1 MKTPT
6 HLRFFLVPCALCLC
20 LLAGCQLFRPKPEPP
35 DARVPNV
42 PVGDTSGITAER
54 VVAYLNGQS
63 DRLRSIEARD
73 VTLTARGPGGTSP
86 SLDGVLL
93 VQKPRYFKL
102 TGRSLM
108 GQEVLLGS
116 NEQRFWFYI

>member
-1 MKTPT
+1 MTTANRLLPI
-6 HLRFFLVPCALCLC
+6 AACLC

-35 DARVPNV
+35 DAKVPNV
-42 PVGDTSGITAER
+42 PIGDTSRLTAES
-54 VVAYLNGQS
+54 VVAYLNVQADRVQS
-63 DRLRSIEARD
+63 IDAPDI
-73 VTLTARGPGGTSP
+73 TLTARAPGGTSP
-86 SLDGVLL
+86 SLEGKLL

-116 NEQRFWFYI
+116 NQE